1 MGAVYRVYHSML
13 QKELAL
19 KTFRSA
25 QIDQETWLRFQRE
38 AQAIGKVQHANIIS
52 IYDFGI
58 TQDNK
63 PYYAMELLRGDDLA
77 RHIANGDLT
86 LKQTLRIFALV
97 AGALEHAHKSGI
109 VHRDIKPAN
118 IHVDMS
124 NPERPDVKLVDFG
137 IAKLASGDS
146 QKLTGMGLIFGS
158 PLYMSPEQATGRDVD
173 HRTDIY
179 SLGCTLFEALT
190 DSPPFLGK
198 TIVETLTMHQEEN
211 PPTLA
216 QVNVGLEYPQRLEGL
231 LRKMLAKD
239 AEKRCQTM
247 QEVKNELQALI
258 AQSDSLVPREKSAP
272 VEKNLVAEAL
282 SRTSLNTEERQA
294 QQEKPALGKKAILIA
309 LASLALVG
317 LGTAVTW
324 KIVEKMTPVEVQKEK
339 PDLGGEVTYGLRD
352 EAEKALDKEKDSPEA
367 ETFKDS
373 QGREMQRL
381 GFGDFDFGTYT
392 DLNTGLE
399 QRAKGTIVFPSNAKL
414 FWKVSKEA
422 LHDAKHL
429 DWVLWHGI
437 WEMQIPPDCR
447 LTHEAAKH
455 ISHIDSLHSLI
466 LRRALVPYQSLKEL
480 SDLKLQ
486 NLDLGYVE
494 RLTAKEISKTKWLRN
509 CNRIALDHM
518 ENVEDAIEQLSE
530 YEKITSLRLDKTI
543 LTEEAQRAIGNMP
556 NLKVLEVRD
565 CSIND
570 TRLSRIL
577 GKTDMRRL
585 HLGNCQITENSIA
598 TLEHLPNLKVLSTN
612 LPRNS
617 ALIAKLQAAMAKKN
631 VVYTNTQDDSPD
643 MSAVE

>member
-1 MGAVYRVYHSML
+1 MGAVYRVYHGML

-124 NPERPDVKLVDFG
+124 NADRPDVKLVDFG

-158 PLYMSPEQATGRDVD
+158 PLYMSPEQAAGRDVD

-216 QVNVGLEYPQRLEGL
+216 QVNIGLEYPQRLEGL

-239 AEKRCQTM
+239 ADKRCQTM

-258 AQSDSLVPREKSAP
+258 SQSDSLVPREKSAL
-272 VEKNLVAEAL
+272 VETNFVAEAL
-282 SRTSLNTEERQA
+282 SRTSLNAEERQA
-294 QQEKPALGKKAILIA
+294 QKEKPTLSKKAILIA
-309 LASLALVG
+309 LVSLALVG
-317 LGTAVTW
+317 LGTAATW
-324 KIVEKMTPVEVQKEK
+324 KIVEKLTPVEVQKEK

-367 ETFKDS
+367 EPFIDS
-373 QGREMQRL
+373 QGRKMKRL

-392 DLNTGLE
+392 DLNTGQE
-399 QRAKGTIVFPSNAKL
+399 QRARGTIVFPSNAKL
-414 FWKVSKEA
+414 LWKVSKEA

-429 DWVLWHGI
+429 DWVLWHDI
-437 WEMQIPPDCR
+437 WELQIPPDCR

-455 ISHIDSLHSLI
+455 IKNIDNLHSLI
-466 LRRALVPYQSLKEL
+466 LRHVVVPYMSLKEL
-480 SDLKLQ
+480 SALKLQ

-494 RLTAKEISKTKWLRN
+494 RLTAKEVSKTKWLKN
-509 CNRIALDHM
+509 CTRLALDHM
-518 ENVEDAIEQLSE
+518 ENVEDAIEELSE
-530 YEKITSLRLDKTI
+530 SEKITSLRLDKTI
-543 LTEEAQRAIGNMP
+543 LTEDAQRAIGNMP
-556 NLKVLEVRD
+556 NLRVLEVRD
-565 CSIND
+565 CAIND
-570 TRLSRIL
+570 TRLARIL
-577 GKTDMRRL
+577 GNTDIRRL
-585 HLGNCQITENSIA
+585 HLGNCEITENSIA
-598 TLEHLPNLKVLSTN
+598 TLERLPNLKLLSTN

-617 ALIAKLQAAMAKKN
+617 ALIAKLQAAMEKKN
-631 VVYTNTQDDSPD
+631 VIYTNTQNDSPD
-643 MSAVE
+643 LSAVE